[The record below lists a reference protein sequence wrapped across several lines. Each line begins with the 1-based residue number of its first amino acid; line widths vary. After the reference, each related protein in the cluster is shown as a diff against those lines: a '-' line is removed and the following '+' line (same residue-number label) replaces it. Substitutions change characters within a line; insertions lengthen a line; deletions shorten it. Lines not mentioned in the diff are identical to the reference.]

1 MRMMKIKMVHSG
13 LLLDPSRCLLLDAP
27 AGLLLDLD
35 GRPNCLLPDPPAE
48 LLRWRRF
55 LQSNCLL
62 LDPPAELL
70 RWRRFLQQGIKLFA
84 MHLETSMASR

>member
-1 MRMMKIKMVHSG
+1 MVHSG
-13 LLLDPSRCLLLDAP
+13 LLLDPSRCLLLDP
-27 AGLLLDLD
+27 PEGLLLD
-35 GRPNCLLPDPPAE
+35 PFTCLLSMLDPPAE

-55 LQSNCLL
+55 HQSNCLL
-62 LDPPAELL
+62 LDRPAELL

>member
-13 LLLDPSRCLLLDAP
+13 LLLDPSRCLLLDPP
-27 AGLLLDLD
+27 AGLLLD
-35 GRPNCLLPDPPAE
+35 PSNCLLLDPPAE